1 MSMLIPTEPLIVTG
15 AFGPGLSAQRVAA
28 ALARGLAA
36 AGTLLAPDL
45 CPLPP
50 SVGSDDAMRVLL
62 HELEIDARMRRARAV
77 ILGEWLLEERMLAG
91 TATFEIATR
100 ARQSGVPAYAVTGD
114 NRLNCFDARMLDLQL
129 VLEAGSTRALTAA
142 GRKLASVM

>member
-1 MSMLIPTEPLIVTG
+1 MLIPMNPLIVTG
-15 AFGPGLSAQRVAA
+15 AFGADLPASRVAA
-28 ALARGLAA
+28 ALGRGLQE
-36 AGTLLAPDL
+36 GGLRAPDL

-50 SVGSDDAMRVLL
+50 DLEADGGM
-62 HELEIDARMRRARAV
+62 HERLRRLEIDARMRRARAV

-114 NRLNCFDARMLDLQL
+114 DRLNSFDARMLDLQL
-129 VLEAGSTRALTAA
+129 ILEARSMRAITAA
-142 GRKLASVM
+142 GRKLASVI